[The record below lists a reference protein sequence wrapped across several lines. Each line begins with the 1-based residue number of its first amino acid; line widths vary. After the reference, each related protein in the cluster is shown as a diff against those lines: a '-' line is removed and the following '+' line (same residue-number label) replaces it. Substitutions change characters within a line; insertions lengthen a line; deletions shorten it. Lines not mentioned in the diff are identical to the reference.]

1 MSLKLRVAFTIDIDA
16 EDFIAAAEQQRVL
29 QAFEA
34 QLREVY
40 PQAAMKIKER
50 RQRRLVHQKA
60 APPLERRTT
69 LKPYAGRG
77 RATS

>member
-1 MSLKLRVAFTIDIDA
+1 MGLRLRVAFTIDIDA

-40 PQAAMKIKER
+40 PQAAMNIKER
-50 RQRRLVHQKA
+50 RQRRLVPQKA
-60 APPLERRTT
+60 APALERRAT